1 MTFVSPDTLDVAV
14 IGLGRMG
21 LRHVQAVKQIG
32 MRICGVADVSASAV
46 KTACETYGL
55 DSSVGFTDVNVMFR
69 AVRPAAVVIATTA
82 PSHRSYVLAAA
93 EAKARYILCEKPMAT
108 SLADAVLMDE
118 ACKRHGATLA
128 INHQMQFMPHYARVK
143 ALVGSNELGPLSSIL
158 MAGSNFGLAMNGS
171 HYFEMFR
178 YISGETIK
186 SVCAWLEEDQLSN
199 PRGPEFEDRSGRL
212 LAKGSGRASMFVD
225 FSAQAGHGLQLV
237 FICRYGQIMLDELS
251 GEMRVVARQA
261 EYRDLPT
268 ARYGMPADSR
278 SERVEPTEAVAPTAA
293 VWSAM
298 LSGRPFP
305 DASVGLHALR
315 CCIAAHVSHEA
326 GGKAV
331 QIDDPIVDQ
340 ARNFKWA

>member
-186 SVCAWLEEDQLSN
+186 SV
-199 PRGPEFEDRSGRL
+199 
-212 LAKGSGRASMFVD
+212 
-225 FSAQAGHGLQLV
+225 
-237 FICRYGQIMLDELS
+237 
-251 GEMRVVARQA
+251 
-261 EYRDLPT
+261 
-268 ARYGMPADSR
+268 
-278 SERVEPTEAVAPTAA
+278 
-293 VWSAM
+293 
-298 LSGRPFP
+298 
-305 DASVGLHALR
+305 
-315 CCIAAHVSHEA
+315 
-326 GGKAV
+326 
-331 QIDDPIVDQ
+331 
-340 ARNFKWA
+340 